1 MFKYDWPSSI
11 PANSP
16 ASALARYM
24 AMYKEA
30 AEKQGYTATAEQVG
44 WAVPTY
50 VGETDARAH
59 AEAKPHIEAF
69 MNKFLRMP
77 PEMLL
82 PPGYLSLQSMKGVLK
97 AKGAMLAGS
106 HTIDGLL
113 DKGMFICGSAET
125 VRQKLAEYQKQIGF
139 GKLLPMLQFATLP
152 HDLTKA
158 SMERFAKKVIPA
170 FRGMA

>member
-1 MFKYDWPSSI
+1 MELKKELTGILTDRPATEAELTRVKALETLRMPGSRETIEWASHPSRKYTYLQTF
-11 PANSP
+11 SP

-82 PPGYLSLQSMKGVLK
+82 PPGPGTAGRLQGHPR
-97 AKGAMLAGS
+97 AA
-106 HTIDGLL
+106 
-113 DKGMFICGSAET
+113 
-125 VRQKLAEYQKQIGF
+125 
-139 GKLLPMLQFATLP
+139 
-152 HDLTKA
+152 
-158 SMERFAKKVIPA
+158 
-170 FRGMA
+170 